1 MIEEK
6 NVFPKDFLWGGATA
20 ANQLEGGYK
29 DGGRGLSIA
38 DALPGGKKRFE
49 ITQADDFD
57 WTIDTDKYKY
67 PNHLGIDHF
76 HHYKEDIALFAEM
89 GFKVYRFSIS
99 WSRIFPRGDE
109 KEPNENG
116 LKFYDNLIDECL
128 KYNIKPVITLSHYEM
143 PLVLAKEYGG
153 WKNRKL
159 IEFFERFV
167 KVVISRFGH
176 KVHYFLTFNEIN
188 SASQHPIMGQGLV
201 PSNGGNDKKNVFQA
215 WHNQFV
221 ASSKAVKIAHDFNPD
236 IEVGCMI
243 LYATSYAYNSDPRNQ
258 LANLQNNQDFN
269 YFCGD
274 VQVRGQ
280 YPAYTDRLFGK
291 YGFSK
296 SDLDITSD
304 DLSSLKKYPVD
315 FISISYYMSTAV
327 EVTGITDE
335 TVAGNLMGGVKN
347 PFLKVSDWD
356 WQIDPTGLRIA
367 LDELYDRYQKPI
379 FVVENGLGAKD
390 KIEANGKIYDE
401 YRIDYLRSHI
411 EAIGEAISDG
421 AKVIGYTP
429 WGCIDLVSASTGE
442 MSKRYGMIY
451 VDLDDDGK
459 GTLRRSKKESFYWYK
474 QVIGTNGRYLS
485 SSNLKY

>member
-1 MIEEK
+1 MMDETG
-6 NVFPKDFLWGGATA
+6 VFPKNFLWGGATA
-20 ANQLEGGYK
+20 ANQLEGGY
-29 DGGRGLSIA
+29 DEGGRGLSIA

-49 ITQADDFD
+49 ITDATDFD
-57 WTIDTDKYKY
+57 WTIDSDKYKY
-67 PNHLGIDHF
+67 PNHMGIDHY
-76 HHYKEDIALFAEM
+76 HRYKEDIALFAEM

-109 KEPNENG
+109 KKPNESG
-116 LKFYDNLIDECL
+116 LKFYDNVIDECL

-153 WKNRKL
+153 WKNRQL

-167 KVVISRFGH
+167 RVVINRFGH

-188 SASQHPIMGQGLV
+188 SAAQHPIMGQGLI

-221 ASSKAVKIAHDFNPD
+221 ASSKAVKIAHDFDSN

-243 LYATSYAYNSDPRNQ
+243 LYATSYAYNADPRNQ

-274 VQVRGQ
+274 VQVRGK
-280 YPAYTDRLFGK
+280 YPAYTDRLLKK
-291 YGFSK
+291 YGLTK
-296 SDLDITSD
+296 DDLDITSA
-304 DLSSLKKYPVD
+304 DLAMIKAYPVD
-315 FISISYYMSTAV
+315 FVSISYYMSTAI
-327 EVTGITDE
+327 EVTGLTDE

-390 KIEANGKIYDE
+390 KIESNGKIYDE

-411 EAIGEAISDG
+411 KAIGEAISDG

-451 VDLDDDGK
+451 VDLDDNGK

-474 QVIGTNGRYLS
+474 QVIGTNGRYLE